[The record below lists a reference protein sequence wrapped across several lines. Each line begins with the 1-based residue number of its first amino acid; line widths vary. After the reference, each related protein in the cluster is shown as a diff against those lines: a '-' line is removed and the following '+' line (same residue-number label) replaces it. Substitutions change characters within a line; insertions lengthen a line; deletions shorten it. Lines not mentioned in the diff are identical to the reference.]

1 MPSRAIMRC
10 RRPNK
15 GDGNVIARPIAVP
28 TIASFLLA
36 AMAGI
41 APAQNS
47 GRTPSQPGASVYF
60 VGIKDGDT
68 LPSKPTIHFGLRNMG
83 LAPAGV
89 ERDNSGHH
97 HLIIDAAT
105 PPLDRPIPND
115 FNHLHFGAGQSEAEI
130 TLTPGK
136 HTLQLLLGDKDHIP
150 HNPPVMSDRITVTV
164 ADAGQG
170 AAVAGRHPSAPDA
183 RVYIANITDGQY
195 IPANAVVRFGLLNM
209 GVAPAGVSKV
219 NTGHHHLLVDTPL
232 PPLDKP
238 IPNDFNHLHFGAG
251 QTEARVTLSPG
262 PHKLQ
267 LLFGDENHVPHD
279 PPLVSEPISVVV
291 AAIEGRPTLRR
302 GSQGS
307 PVRGVQG
314 LLSVTVDG
322 NFGQETEQAVRT
334 FQGQQNIKVDGVI
347 GPQTW
352 GAIDKLGIAG
362 GE

>member
-1 MPSRAIMRC
+1 MNLREMNK
-10 RRPNK
+10 RR
-15 GDGNVIARPIAVP
+15 IALLGA
-28 TIASFLLA
+28 TLSLLA
-36 AMAGI
+36 ALTISGDAS
-41 APAQNS
+41 AQGG
-47 GRTPSQPGASVYF
+47 GRTPSPPGAAAYF

-68 LPSKPTIHFGLRNMG
+68 LPTKPTIHFGLRGMG

-89 ERDNSGHH
+89 ERDNAGHH
-97 HLIIDAAT
+97 HLIVDAPT
-105 PPLDRPIPND
+105 PPFDKPIPND
-115 FNHLHFGAGQSEAEI
+115 FNHLHFGAGQSEAEV

-150 HNPPVMSDRITVTV
+150 HHPPVMSERITVTV
-164 ADAGQG
+164 TDAGPG
-170 AAVAGRHPSAPDA
+170 TAAAVARHPSAPDA

-195 IPANAVVRFGLLNM
+195 IPSHAIIRFGLLNM

-219 NTGHHHLLVDTPL
+219 NTGHHHLLIDSPL

-262 PHKLQ
+262 AHKLQ

-279 PPLVSEPISVVV
+279 PPLTSEPINVVV
-291 AAIEGRPTLRR
+291 SPIEARPTLRR

-314 LLSVTVDG
+314 LLSVTADG
-322 NFGQETEQAVRT
+322 NFGQETERAVRE
-334 FQGQQNIKVDGVI
+334 FQGRENIKVDGII
-347 GPQTW
+347 GSQTW
-352 GAIDKLGIAG
+352 GAIDKLGIAS